1 MSDSTRLPPAAGRQ
15 NLLWERTI
23 ARLDQHERWVT
34 HARAA
39 LRDRRQELAALGEE
53 PVGPAAP
60 VLAAIFSTGAIALSF
75 TLPLHDIVFARVLAL
90 PEQALLAAF
99 AAACLISGVTTTT
112 ALGGAGLVLRERAP
126 RLGAGALAAVL
137 LAAALLL
144 LRLAGTNEVAQ
155 WMLAAGF
162 SVLELA
168 CVLLLETYA
177 HRLAEANLEH
187 RHDREVW
194 LAAQAQIEIAR
205 DEVAIA
211 ERELQSC
218 DRAVRGLAVDQR
230 HQPTRPT
237 PPRERQTPKGD
248 DGVGAPLLSPSE
260 RSETDSVRRVLL
272 DEG

>member
-1 MSDSTRLPPAAGRQ
+1 MSDSTRLPPAADRQ
-15 NLLWERTI
+15 NLLWERAV
-23 ARLDQHERWVT
+23 ARLDQHERWLT

-53 PVGPAAP
+53 PVGPATP
-60 VLAAIFSTGAIALSF
+60 VLAAVFSTGAIALSF
-75 TLPLHDIVFARVLAL
+75 TLPLHDIVFARVLPL
-90 PEQALLAAF
+90 PEQALFAAF
-99 AAACLISGVTTTT
+99 AAACLVSGATTTT
-112 ALGGAGLVLRERAP
+112 ALGGAGLVLREKAP
-126 RLGAGALAAVL
+126 RLGAGALAALL

-144 LRLAGTNEVAQ
+144 LRLAGTTEVAQ

-168 CVLLLETYA
+168 CVLLVETYA
-177 HRLAEANLEH
+177 HRLAEANLQH

-194 LAAQAQIEIAR
+194 LAAQAQIDVAR

-218 DRAVRGLAVDQR
+218 ERAVRGLAADQGR
-230 HQPTRPT
+230 QPHRPT
-237 PPRERQTPKGD
+237 PLRERRPPAGD
-248 DGVGAPLLSPSE
+248 DGVGAPLLSPSA
-260 RSETDSVRRVLL
+260 RGETDSVRRVLL